1 MNVGELIEK
10 LKIMDKDK
18 VVILTE
24 PSGIVWTNIGKIEED
39 EYGVKIIED
48 DNGLFHE
55 S

>member
-10 LKIMDKDK
+10 LKTMDKDK
-18 VVILTE
+18 VVTLAE
-24 PSGIVWTNIGKIEED
+24 PSGIGWTNIGKIEEY